1 MNDAQPGTA
10 TVVAAQAGDQR
21 AVDELVAGYLP
32 LVYNIAGRAL
42 AGHSDVDDVVQE
54 TMLRVVHGLGA
65 LRDPASFRSWLVAIT
80 MRQVRERGR
89 RAARAAD
96 GELAADVADPG
107 ADFVDL
113 TLLRLELSG
122 QRREVAEATRW
133 VDNDDRELLSLWWL
147 EASGE
152 LTRAEL
158 AGAMGVTTQHAAVR
172 VQRAKATLAA
182 GRAVVRVLRM
192 EPRCP
197 DLTVVVR
204 GWDGVPAAL
213 WRKRIAQHTRACARC
228 EVVWQEQVP
237 AERLLAGLALVPV
250 PVGLL
255 PLVLGSPNPLRW
267 WKSLLSKPV
276 AAAVA
281 AVVAVTAGTAVYTA
295 LPAATPQPA
304 ALIGEI
310 APTTTTTTEPT
321 TSAPSSTAT
330 TTTTTTTTTARTT
343 ATTPAGPR
351 YGSVV
356 DTVDSAPGKLT
367 PPRKL
372 PVRPAGEITAAGGQ
386 YADPQ
391 RGWIGG
397 RYVMMRRGEHVVL
410 RGRGY
415 LMVRYEIAW
424 FNRPGGM
431 VMPTWTGLQGK
442 LFHVASGGGKRMD
455 DPSPGKPAGYSP
467 MGEPVPGPSGPAAG
481 YIHLPAGAQ
490 QMWQNEFFY
499 LDGEVTLYN
508 NERGADYNI
517 TATPK
522 TWDEVTADIT
532 GPPAGVAGSKGGIRY
547 GLVRDTGDD
556 GAPVPQYVTR
566 ETPADPAKVGQQSA
580 VG

>member
-32 LVYNIAGRAL
+32 LVYNIVGRAL
-42 AGHSDVDDVVQE
+42 AGHGDVDDVVQE

-65 LRDPASFRSWLVAIT
+65 LRDPGSFRSWLVAIT

-89 RAARAAD
+89 RLARVGD
-96 GELAADVADPG
+96 SELADVADPG

-133 VDNDDRELLSLWWL
+133 VDPDDRELLSLWWL
-147 EASGE
+147 EAAGE

-158 AGAMGVTTQHAAVR
+158 AAALGVTTQHAAVR
-172 VQRAKATLAA
+172 VQRSKAMLAA
-182 GRAVVRVLRM
+182 ARTVVRVLRM

-197 DLTVVVR
+197 DLAAVVR
-204 GWDGVPAAL
+204 GWDGVPSAL

-228 EVVWQEQVP
+228 EVGWQEQVP

-250 PVGLL
+250 PAGLL
-255 PLVLGSPNPLRW
+255 PLTLGSPNPLRW

-281 AVVAVTAGTAVYTA
+281 AVVAVTAGTALYAAIPETSTPQQVAQAGDITPVTTTSTVESSSA
-295 LPAATPQPA
+295 ATTSASSATTPAAR
-304 ALIGEI
+304 
-310 APTTTTTTEPT
+310 TTTTTTQAAPT
-321 TSAPSSTAT
+321 
-330 TTTTTTTTTARTT
+330 
-343 ATTPAGPR
+343 GPR

-356 DTVDSAPGKLT
+356 DTADAAPDKLT
-367 PPRKL
+367 PPRNL
-372 PVRPAGEITAAGGQ
+372 PVRPAGEVTAVGGQ
-386 YADPQ
+386 SDNPQ
-391 RGWIGG
+391 KGWIGG
-397 RYVMMRRGEHVVL
+397 KYVMMRRGNHVVL

-415 LMVRYEIAW
+415 VQVRYEIAW

-431 VMPTWTGLQGK
+431 VMPTWVGLKGK
-442 LFHVASGGGKRMD
+442 LFHVASGGGHRMD
-455 DPSPGKPAGYSP
+455 DSHESGPVENTWMGQPTPGS
-467 MGEPVPGPSGPAAG
+467 SGPAAG
-481 YIHLPAGAQ
+481 YVVLPPGAQ

-517 TATPK
+517 TATPR
-522 TWDEVTADIT
+522 TWDEVTADI
-532 GPPAGVAGSKGGIRY
+532 SRKGIRY
-547 GLVRDTGDD
+547 GLVRDTADD
-556 GAPVPQYVTR
+556 SAPVPQYLTR
-566 ETPADPAKVGQQSA
+566 ETPADPAQVPQRSA
-580 VG
+580 VS

>member
-1 MNDAQPGTA
+1 MNAQPGTA

-21 AVDELVAGYLP
+21 ALDELVAGYLP
-32 LVYNIAGRAL
+32 LVYNIVGRAL
-42 AGHSDVDDVVQE
+42 AGHSDIDDVVQE

-65 LRDPASFRSWLVAIT
+65 LRDPGSFRSWLVAIT
-80 MRQVRERGR
+80 MRQVRDRGR
-89 RAARAAD
+89 LVARAD
-96 GELAADVADPG
+96 DRELAEVADPG

-133 VDNDDRELLSLWWL
+133 VDSDDRELLSLWWL

-152 LTRAEL
+152 LSRAEL
-158 AGAMGVTTQHAAVR
+158 AAAMGITTQHAAVR
-172 VQRAKATLAA
+172 VQRSKATLAA

-197 DLTVVVR
+197 ELVVVVR
-204 GWDGVPAAL
+204 NWDGVPTAL
-213 WRKRIAQHTRACARC
+213 WRKRIAQHTRVCGRC

-250 PVGLL
+250 PVALL
-255 PLVLGSPNPLRW
+255 PQVLGGSGGSGAVRW
-267 WKSLLSKPV
+267 WKGLFSKPV

-281 AVVAVTAGTAVYTA
+281 TVVAVTAGTVVYTSTPDA
-295 LPAATPQPA
+295 SPQPA
-304 ALIGEI
+304 AQTGEI
-310 APTTTTTTEPT
+310 TPTTTTSTTT
-321 TSAPSSTAT
+321 TTVAPSSTDTAT
-330 TTTTTTTTTARTT
+330 TT
-343 ATTPAGPR
+343 ATTTPKTTPAAPAGPR

-356 DTVDSAPGKLT
+356 DTVDSAPDKLT
-367 PPRKL
+367 PPKKL

-415 LMVRYEIAW
+415 FMVRYEIAW

-431 VMPTWTGLQGK
+431 VMPTWTGLRGK
-442 LFHVASGGGKRMD
+442 LFHVASGGTKRMD
-455 DPSPGKPAGYSP
+455 DQSPGKPAGYSP

-481 YIHLPAGAQ
+481 YVHLPAGAQ

-499 LDGEVTLYN
+499 LDGEVALYN

-532 GPPAGVAGSKGGIRY
+532 APPAGVTGGKGGIRY

-566 ETPADPAKVGQQSA
+566 EKPADPATVPQQSA
-580 VG
+580 VS